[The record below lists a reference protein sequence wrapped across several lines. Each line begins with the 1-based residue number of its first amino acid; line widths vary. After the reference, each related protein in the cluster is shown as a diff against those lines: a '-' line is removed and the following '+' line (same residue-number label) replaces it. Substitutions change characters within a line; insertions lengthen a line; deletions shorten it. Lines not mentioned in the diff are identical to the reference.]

1 MGHLNLGRFKR
12 RVSAEPQARVPF
24 QPRDSEGTSIYPV
37 AFPKEAWAKSPTPL
51 GDPGVYL
58 TLSQGFLETA

>member
-1 MGHLNLGRFKR
+1 M
-12 RVSAEPQARVPF
+12 PF